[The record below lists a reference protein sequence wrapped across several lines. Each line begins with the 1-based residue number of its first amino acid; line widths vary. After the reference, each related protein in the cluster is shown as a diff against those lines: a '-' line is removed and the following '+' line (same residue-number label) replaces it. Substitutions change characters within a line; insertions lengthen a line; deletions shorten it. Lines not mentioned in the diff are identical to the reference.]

1 MKTQSLPYSRAKS
14 KHKQKRYKNF
24 MIVIEARLVEA
35 AQQKKEINAD
45 LVGKR
50 IRFQQVK
57 KEKLKT
63 LPGEGHKRSVEV
75 IV

>member
-1 MKTQSLPYSRAKS
+1 
-14 KHKQKRYKNF
+14 
-24 MIVIEARLVEA
+24 MIVIEAQFVAA

-63 LPGEGHKRSVEV
+63 FPGEGHKWSIEV
-75 IV
+75 IVQTKQLLGRVGIKTKCSK